1 MNFIYLSFP
10 SYSFCRVADDL
21 VDNATSIGEAQHWIT
36 QLTQYLDICYK
47 ERPEKGLRTAFINAN
62 FPDSSKAALLLL
74 PTTYLSSAPLYDLL
88 QGFKM
93 DLNFSSS
100 ANPFPIEDESTLE
113 IYGARVAGTVAEL
126 CLELVYHHTTKF
138 ISKDQRQEIVQ
149 AGGRMGIALQYV
161 NISRDIAVD
170 ASNGRVYLPSSW
182 LKESGLVPKDV
193 IHDPGSSQIE
203 SLRQRLLDNA
213 FRIFGE
219 AKGAIEL
226 LPTEARAPMRVV
238 VESYFE
244 IGRILRTPG
253 YITKAGRAT
262 VPKMRRLRVAWNALQ
277 QR

>member
-1 MNFIYLSFP
+1 
-10 SYSFCRVADDL
+10 
-21 VDNATSIGEAQHWIT
+21 
-36 QLTQYLDICYK
+36 
-47 ERPEKGLRTAFINAN
+47 
-62 FPDSSKAALLLL
+62 
-74 PTTYLSSAPLYDLL
+74 
-88 QGFKM
+88 M

-138 ISKDQRQEIVQ
+138 ISKDLRQEIVR

-193 IHDPGSSQIE
+193 IHDPGSFQIE

-238 VESYFE
+238 VERYF
-244 IGRILRTPG
+244 
-253 YITKAGRAT
+253 
-262 VPKMRRLRVAWNALQ
+262 
-277 QR
+277 